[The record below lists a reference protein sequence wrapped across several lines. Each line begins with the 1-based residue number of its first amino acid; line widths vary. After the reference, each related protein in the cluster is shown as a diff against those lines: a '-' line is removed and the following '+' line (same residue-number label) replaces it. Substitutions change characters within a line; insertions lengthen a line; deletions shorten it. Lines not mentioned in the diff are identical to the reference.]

1 MHRPEQVGTVL
12 EEERERDGLV
22 AADPFA
28 AGPARRFKNGDVGL
42 HDRARGLL
50 DVNGDGAGSRG

>member
-1 MHRPEQVGTVL
+1 ML

-28 AGPARRFKNGDVGL
+28 AGPARRFENGDVGL